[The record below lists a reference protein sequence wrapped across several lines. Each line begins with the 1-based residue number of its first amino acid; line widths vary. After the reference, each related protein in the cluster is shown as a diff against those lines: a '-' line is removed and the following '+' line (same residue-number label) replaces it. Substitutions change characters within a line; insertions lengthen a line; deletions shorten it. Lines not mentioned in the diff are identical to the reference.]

1 MALHGGD
8 LTFFVSGIVAPLALV
23 GVLPML
29 PFHAARVSD
38 VTWGFL
44 LVEYSHHH
52 IFSIGE
58 LGHDVE
64 EVGDGFR
71 LTVAKLMN

>member
-1 MALHGGD
+1 
-8 LTFFVSGIVAPLALV
+8 
-23 GVLPML
+23 ML
-29 PFHAARVSD
+29 PFHVARVSD
-38 VTWGFL
+38 VMWGFL

-52 IFSIGE
+52 IFFIGE

>member
-1 MALHGGD
+1 
-8 LTFFVSGIVAPLALV
+8 
-23 GVLPML
+23 ML
-29 PFHAARVSD
+29 PFHVARVSD
-38 VTWGFL
+38 VMWGFL

-64 EVGDGFR
+64 EVSDGFR